1 MDAASVA
8 WILTA
13 TALVLLMF
21 PGLAML
27 YGGMLSG
34 RSVINMM
41 MMVMSSLA
49 VTTVVYVIVGHGLV
63 LGSSVG
69 GLGLIGDPLD
79 FSFSVTSS
87 ATTVRAPRSARHSSS
102 SSPRSRSPWSPRGPP
117 GA

>member
-49 VTTVVYVIVGHGLV
+49 VTTVVYVI
-63 LGSSVG
+63 
-69 GLGLIGDPLD
+69 
-79 FSFSVTSS
+79 
-87 ATTVRAPRSARHSSS
+87 
-102 SSPRSRSPWSPRGPP
+102 
-117 GA
+117 